1 MAFKIPKDKKVLM
14 MELPPDET
22 NGKVIPVMGKIP
34 KFMPILM
41 NTWMKI
47 CKKMPIEIN
56 LPIWSSAEKT
66 MDKILTNR
74 KKYKK
79 ISTMP
84 PIKPNDSTR
93 VAKIKSV

>member
-1 MAFKIPKDKKVLM
+1 M
-14 MELPPDET
+14 MELPPDDT

-47 CKKMPIEIN
+47 CKKMPIEIS
-56 LPIWSSAEKT
+56 LPIRSSAVKT

-79 ISTMP
+79 MSLM
-84 PIKPNDSTR
+84 R
-93 VAKIKSV
+93 HKIT